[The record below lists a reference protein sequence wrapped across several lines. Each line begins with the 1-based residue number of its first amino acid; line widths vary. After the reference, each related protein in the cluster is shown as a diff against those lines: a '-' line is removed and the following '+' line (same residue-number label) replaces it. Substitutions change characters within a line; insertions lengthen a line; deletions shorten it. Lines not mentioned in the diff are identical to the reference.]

1 MKKLYFLILFLLGG
15 YSVGIAQN
23 KQTEKPARA
32 WDFINSVG
40 VNTHFGYYDT
50 QYARYEEILKPRLL
64 ESGIKH
70 IRDGTYNE
78 DVVRKYKEVGKAG
91 VRLLLITRSNK
102 VADQAK
108 SIGPMLWGV
117 EAVNE
122 PDGRRTPGS
131 WEQAAREEQRK
142 LYEVIKGDLDLQSI
156 PVVGISLANIKESP
170 GLLGDLSQWM
180 DYGGMHPYA
189 AGQHPCNHWGWGM
202 SMADALNTAR
212 KVSKNKP
219 LLVTECGYHNKENNP
234 PHPGVSEQ
242 AAAIYHIHLPFVY
255 FNQGIVRSYKYE
267 FIDLKPDEAMTDM
280 ECHFGLVRSDGT
292 PKPSFSAL
300 KNLLALLNDNDRSF
314 VPQPLPI
321 RIVSPD
327 TALVQ
332 STLLQKSDGSW
343 WLALF
348 RNVTIYDL
356 KTRKDLQVEAVPVKL
371 RFRKKMNVH
380 LYRPNESTKAY
391 TSFNKRK
398 EISFDLGAKLILV
411 EISDPT
417 H

>member
-1 MKKLYFLILFLLGG
+1 M
-15 YSVGIAQN
+15 
-23 KQTEKPARA
+23 
-32 WDFINSVG
+32 
-40 VNTHFGYYDT
+40 
-50 QYARYEEILKPRLL
+50 

-78 DVVRKYKEVGKAG
+78 DVVRKYQEVGKAG

-102 VADQAK
+102 VVNQAK
-108 SIGPMLWGV
+108 SIGSMLWGV

-122 PDGRRTPGS
+122 PDGGRTPGS

-142 LYEVIKGDLDLQSI
+142 LYEIVKDNLDLQSI
-156 PVVGISLANIKESP
+156 PVVGVSLANIKESP

-202 SMADALNTAR
+202 SMTDALSTAR

-234 PHPGVSEQ
+234 SHPGVSEQ
-242 AAAIYHIHLPFVY
+242 AAAVYHVHLPFVY

-267 FIDLKPDEAMTDM
+267 FIDLKPDDAMTDM
-280 ECHFGLVRSDGT
+280 ECHFGLIRSDGT
-292 PKPSFSAL
+292 PKPSFTAL

-314 VPQPLPI
+314 VPQSLFI
-321 RIVSPD
+321 QIMSPA
-327 TALVQ
+327 TESVQ

-356 KTRKDLQVEAVPVKL
+356 KTREDIPIESVPVKL
-371 RFRKKMNVH
+371 RFHKKRNVCV
-380 LYRPNESTKAY
+380 YRPNESTEAY
-391 TSFNKRK
+391 ASFNKRK
-398 EISFDLGAKLILV
+398 EISIDLGTKLILV
-411 EISDPT
+411 EIKRMRQK
-417 H
+417 